1 MNEGNYKHFLTP
13 YDNDMSSVKSEEFDE
28 QSTDPLNIKP
38 RKTKFAPQS
47 FHSCQDCGKWYRSK
61 TSLGLH
67 RRLEC
72 GKEPA
77 FQCPFCPL
85 KTHQKGNLQVHIKKK
100 HPVDH
105 DPNQSLKNK
114 NPILAHELGMTGT
127 LNPTSLGINREISSE
142 LTITRSQPMYNHLAA
157 KTPNLSHI
165 LSQPNKA
172 RGITRFPQTVA
183 EINASSSRQ
192 QFNDHRTRY
201 KAPVSIPPG
210 ISVSR
215 RRVSQSQE
223 RNFLELTITPTIVES
238 AETLKPFE
246 FKDVS
251 KCESTSKQ
259 ADKKLPELTRILN
272 SQASPAPVILDSFSI
287 SNDVAE
293 ALIEEVDPLAD
304 VESRENDNDDDN
316 QSQDKDKE
324 ST

>member
-1 MNEGNYKHFLTP
+1 MNEGVYKHFLTP
-13 YDNDMSSVKSEEFDE
+13 YDNDMSSVKSDEFDE
-28 QSTDPLNIKP
+28 SSMDPTSNIKP

-47 FHSCQDCGKWYRSK
+47 YHSCQECGKWYRSK

-100 HPVDH
+100 HTMDN

-114 NPILAHELGMTGT
+114 NPILAHELGMTS
-127 LNPTSLGINREISSE
+127 LNPTHLGINREISSE
-142 LTITRSQPMYNHLAA
+142 LTITRSQPMNNHLAA
-157 KTPNLSHI
+157 RTPNLSHI

-172 RGITRFPQTVA
+172 RGITQFPQTVA
-183 EINASSSRQ
+183 EINATSSR
-192 QFNDHRTRY
+192 FNDLRRY

-223 RNFLELTITPTIVES
+223 RNFSELTITPTVVES
-238 AETLKPFE
+238 STAGSLKAIE

-251 KCESTSKQ
+251 NCESTSKQ

-272 SQASPAPVILDSFSI
+272 SQAASTPVILDSFSI
-287 SNDVAE
+287 SNDAAE

-304 VESRENDNDDDN
+304 AESKDDDD
-316 QSQDKDKE
+316 QLQEKDKDNK